1 MSLRQILYSTG
12 AAIGIAAL
20 AGAMLAATPAHVSA
34 QSAPS
39 IGPADLGGVVRGP
52 GVPEAGVWVIA
63 DRTSGGRVT

>member
-1 MSLRQILYSTG
+1 
-12 AAIGIAAL
+12 
-20 AGAMLAATPAHVSA
+20 MLAATPAHVSA